1 MIREED
7 VEGAITAGY
16 LFGNLEWV
24 QANMS
29 KIIWA
34 MIILPGLLALFG
46 AWRAKRSKEVS
57 PQAGV

>member
-1 MIREED
+1 VVSI
-7 VEGAITAGY
+7 VTAGY

-34 MIILPGLLALFG
+34 MVILPGMLALFG
-46 AWRAKRSKEVS
+46 AWRAKRAKVESV
-57 PQAGV
+57 